1 MGQRVQAQSTQARA
15 RRAEPMRPT
24 IVFTQPQRDL
34 PSFAVKVPHW
44 FLAGANPP
52 RDRGTRGV
60 RAKAARAAR
69 GVHAAK
75 SVAAPKKK
83 GRKC

>member
-1 MGQRVQAQSTQARA
+1 MKLTAT
-15 RRAEPMRPT
+15 
-24 IVFTQPQRDL
+24 VFTQPQRDL

-60 RAKAARAAR
+60 RNMLMP
-69 GVHAAK
+69 GAAK
-75 SVAAPKKK
+75 KLTQLGTKRHADRDAQRRARREQAKVDRARDAA
-83 GRKC
+83 